1 VRDLMARS
9 GLSGRLSRIRE
20 AERRKGDRQPISDI
34 DSAKATSSAE
44 GARKSFPQPSDSAVS
59 SRLPGWTEIGRD
71 LFERESVHA
80 IEGYRDILSPH
91 FPILFPRERE
101 SLSSLAGKSKRA
113 RSLPRRMTFFDLET
127 TGLSHG
133 AGTVAFMA
141 GLARFEDAGTV
152 TVKQLLMADYPGEEA
167 FLARFEELVGPGDA
181 LVSFNGKCF
190 DSQILKTRYLMNGMK
205 PRFLSIETLH
215 LDLLFPSRRLWK
227 RDIGSCRMTDI
238 ETAILGIAR
247 HDDLPGS
254 EAPEAWFSFLR
265 DGQAE
270 RLLAVGDHNREDT
283 VSLARILFALDDAI
297 DRGTGRAALVRA
309 LDHRSRGE
317 YAESAR
323 FLDPL
328 AEARDPVATRLLAI
342 DSERRL
348 GDLERALELARALN
362 DETRVARVSRKLE
375 AMK

>member
-1 VRDLMARS
+1 MARS

-20 AERRKGDRQPISDI
+20 AEKRKGDPRPVADG
-34 DSAKATSSAE
+34 DSANATPSTAV
-44 GARKSFPQPSDSAVS
+44 ARKSS
-59 SRLPGWTEIGRD
+59 SKQEDGAATSGLSGWTEVADD
-71 LFERESVHA
+71 LFERESVHE

-91 FPILFPRERE
+91 FPVLFPRERE
-101 SLSSLAGKSKRA
+101 SLSSLAGNSGRA
-113 RSLPRRMTFFDLET
+113 RTLPRRMTFFDLET

-152 TVKQLLMADYPGEEA
+152 TVRQLLMADYPGEQA
-167 FLARFEELVGPGDA
+167 FLGRFAELVGSGDA

-190 DSQILKTRYLMNGMK
+190 DSQILKTRYLMNGMR
-205 PRFLSIETLH
+205 PRFLSAGTLH

-265 DGQAE
+265 EGRAE

-283 VSLARILFALDDAI
+283 VSLARILFALDEAI

-323 FLDPL
+323 FLEPL
-328 AEARDPVATRLLAI
+328 ADAGDPVAQRLLAI

-348 GDLERALELARALN
+348 GDLQRALALALAMN
-362 DETRVARVSRKLE
+362 DEARVARVSRKLE
-375 AMK
+375 AKR